1 MKRFI
6 TLATIGL
13 IVAALVKQRQRVS
26 ELGRQALSGRTAP
39 DQWQRVQGLIRRV
52 LSRGTQETSV
62 SAEEN
67 KAVVRREMEELFNH
81 TGNLDAVEEI
91 ISPDYVSYEPTSGET
106 RGIEG
111 ARQFAA
117 TFRQAFPDL
126 QNTIED
132 MVAEGDKVVV
142 RFRARGTHEGQ
153 TEAFG
158 PATGKQ
164 MDITGITIKR
174 VSEGKIAEAWTNFDA
189 LGMMQQLG
197 LIPESAQTGS

>member
-1 MKRFI
+1 M
-6 TLATIGL
+6 A
-13 IVAALVKQRQRVS
+13 V
-26 ELGRQALSGRTAP
+26 
-39 DQWQRVQGLIRRV
+39 
-52 LSRGTQETSV
+52 
-62 SAEEN
+62 EEN
-67 KAVVRREMEELFNH
+67 KAVVRREMAELFNH
-81 TGNLDAVEEI
+81 TGNLDLVEEI
-91 ISPDYVSYEPTSGET
+91 IAPEYVSYEPTSGET

-142 RFRARGTHEGQ
+142 RFKARGTHDGE

-164 MDITGITIKR
+164 MQITGITIKR
-174 VSEGKIAEAWTNFDA
+174 VSDGKIAEAWTNFDA

-197 LIPESAQTGS
+197 MIPEAAEQQT

>member
-1 MKRFI
+1 VVERD
-6 TLATIGL
+6 GL
-13 IVAALVKQRQRVS
+13 LLR
-26 ELGRQALSGRTAP
+26 SGP
-39 DQWQRVQGLIRRV
+39 ERRM
-52 LSRGTQETSV
+52 RV

-67 KAVVRREMEELFNH
+67 KAVVRREMEELFNY

-91 ISPDYVSYEPTSGET
+91 IHPDYVSYEPSSGVT

-117 TFRQAFPDL
+117 TFREAFPDL
-126 QNTIED
+126 QNTVED

-158 PATGKQ
+158 PPTGKRI
-164 MDITGITIKR
+164 DITGITIKR

-197 LIPESAQTGS
+197 LIPEAAQAGS